1 MKLNDLKDL
10 FWDIL
15 ESLPT
20 MVWYVGLFILSFV
33 LGSLS

>member
-10 FWDIL
+10 FWDNL
-15 ESLPT
+15 ESLPS
-20 MVWYVGLFILSFV
+20 MVWYVGLFILGFV